1 MSVEGGHMNMHLSNI
16 HTLHMWAWD
25 VANGYKYKGLSDD
38 ERWEFVGI
46 VECLELIIRRK
57 QRKTGGKYDR

>member
-1 MSVEGGHMNMHLSNI
+1 
-16 HTLHMWAWD
+16 MWAWD